1 LTPSRKFAA
10 LLIASLAGAAAT
22 VYSIRAQA
30 GGGQPPAAPPSAA
43 STMNPNLVVL
53 DPAHGG
59 PDPGATLSDNT
70 VEKNLTLA
78 MVLKL
83 RGALAAANF
92 TVVTTR
98 DAEIP
103 DTLTTDQR
111 AEIANHAHAVACIVL
126 HATATGSGVHV
137 YTSTLQPSDSEN
149 TADGDTPFAPI
160 PWEMAQAGFK
170 RQSLQLASDL
180 ISALAT
186 TNLPRGSGSAPVRPL
201 DNLMCPAI
209 AVEIAPLAV
218 PGTDP
223 RPITDAEYQQRVV
236 DALVAALKTWRT
248 EAIPPPNA
256 AAPNAQATAAAR
268 AIAAA
273 EAAGRAASGGKE
285 AQ

>member
-10 LLIASLAGAAAT
+10 LLIATLAGAAAT
-22 VYSIRAQA
+22 VYTIRAQA
-30 GGGQPPAAPPSAA
+30 GGQATGAPSAA

-59 PDPGATLSDNT
+59 PDPGATLSDSA
-70 VEKNLTLA
+70 VEKDLTLSMA
-78 MVLKL
+78 LKL

-98 DAEIP
+98 GAEIP

-137 YTSTLQPSDSEN
+137 YTSTLQPSDTAN

-218 PGTDP
+218 PGTDT

-236 DALVAALKTWRT
+236 DAMVAALKTWRT
-248 EAIPPPNA
+248 EAIPPASSA

-273 EAAGRAASGGKE
+273 EAAGRAASSGKE